1 MKELLGAEMNKK
13 SNRIMIV
20 VNAVSNLVNFRHEL
34 IVALL
39 REGYEVL
46 IVTPKGE
53 GLAQY
58 EALGCK
64 ILIQPVN
71 RHGKSITQDMA
82 LMMKYFSYIQQYR
95 PFAVLTYTIK
105 PNLYAGFAARM
116 LRVPYLINITG
127 LGIAFDKQ
135 GAMRSLIVH
144 MYRRVLK
151 HAACV
156 FYQNKT
162 NRKTFIKLKI
172 PFRHSEVLPG
182 SGVNLEH
189 FVAEPYPPQDDKIR
203 LLFISRIMKDK
214 GIHELVNAAKLL
226 GRKYHDLE
234 FHILG
239 ACEDDYAPKMAE
251 WAKADNIYYHGVQK
265 DTRPFMKQCDA
276 LVHPSYHEGM
286 SNVCL
291 EAAATAR
298 PIIAS
303 DIPGCREIFDESISG
318 LGFEPRNVNSLV
330 KAIEKFIH
338 LPYEVRKNM
347 GVCGRKKV
355 EEKFD
360 RNLVIQA
367 YMDELECLEAMRN

>member
-1 MKELLGAEMNKK
+1 MNRK

-20 VNAVSNLVNFRHEL
+20 VNAVSNLINFRHEL
-34 IVALL
+34 IIALL
-39 REGYEVL
+39 QRGYEVL
-46 IVTPKGE
+46 IVTPYGS
-53 GLAQY
+53 GLSRY
-58 EALGCK
+58 ERMGCK
-64 ILIQPVN
+64 VLIQSVN
-71 RHGKSITQDMA
+71 RHGKSVTQDMA
-82 LMMKYFSYIQQYR
+82 LLMKYFSFIQKYK

-156 FYQNKT
+156 FYQNKN
-162 NRKTFIKLKI
+162 NRKTFIKLHI
-172 PFRHSEVLPG
+172 PFHHSEILPG
-182 SGVNLEH
+182 SGVNLEYYT
-189 FVAEPYPPQDDKIR
+189 AKPYPLKSKTIK
-203 LLFISRIMKDK
+203 LLFISRIMRDK
-214 GIHELVNAAKLL
+214 GIHELVNAARLL
-226 GRKYHDLE
+226 GRKYAELE

-239 ACEDDYAPKMAE
+239 ACEDDYATKME
-251 WAKADNIYYHGVQK
+251 QWAKETNIFYHGVQK
-265 DTRPFMKQCDA
+265 DTRPFMEECDA

-291 EAAATAR
+291 EAAATGR

-303 DIPGCREIFDESISG
+303 NIPGCAEIFDEGISG
-318 LGFEPRNVNSLV
+318 IGFEPRNVNSLV
-330 KAIEKFIH
+330 KAIEKFIAI
-338 LPYEVRKNM
+338 PYEKRQEM
-347 GVCGRKKV
+347 GRRGRKKV

-360 RNLVIQA
+360 RKLVIQA

>member
-1 MKELLGAEMNKK
+1 MNKK

-347 GVCGRKKV
+347 GACGRKKV

>member
-1 MKELLGAEMNKK
+1 MNKA

-20 VNAVSNLVNFRHEL
+20 VNAVSNLINFRHEL
-34 IVALL
+34 IIALL
-39 REGYEVL
+39 EEGYEVL

-53 GLAQY
+53 GLNQY
-58 EALGCK
+58 KKLGCQ

-71 RHGKSITQDMA
+71 RHGKSITQDMT
-82 LMMKYFSYIQQYR
+82 LMMKYFSLIQKYK
-95 PFAVLTYTIK
+95 PFAVFTYTIK

-135 GAMRSLIVH
+135 GPVRSLIVH

-156 FYQNKT
+156 FYQNKN

-182 SGVNLEH
+182 SGVNLEYYT
-189 FVAEPYPPQDDKIR
+189 AQPYPPPSEKIKF
-203 LLFISRIMKDK
+203 LFISRIMKDK

-226 GRKYHDLE
+226 GRRYQNLE

-239 ACEDDYAPKMAE
+239 ACEDDYLTRMEA
-251 WAKADNIYYHGVQK
+251 WAKEKNIFYHGLQK
-265 DTRPFMKQCDA
+265 DTRPFMKACDA

-303 DIPGCREIFDESISG
+303 DIPGCNEIFDDAISG
-318 LGFEPRNVNSLV
+318 FGFEPRNVNSLV
-330 KAIEKFIH
+330 KAIEKFIQ
-338 LPYEVRKNM
+338 LPYEKRKAM
-347 GVCGRKKV
+347 GLSGRKKV

>member
-1 MKELLGAEMNKK
+1 MNKT

-20 VNAVSNLVNFRHEL
+20 VNAVSNLINFRYEL

-39 REGYEVL
+39 QRGYEVL
-46 IVTPKGE
+46 IVTPNGD
-53 GLAQY
+53 GLQQFKD
-58 EALGCK
+58 LGCQ
-64 ILIQPVN
+64 IVIQSVN
-71 RHGKSITQDMA
+71 RHGKSITQDVS
-82 LMMKYFSYIQQYR
+82 LMMKYFSVIQKYK

-135 GAMRSLIVH
+135 GPMRSMIVH

-156 FYQNKT
+156 FYQNKN

-189 FVAEPYPPQDDKIR
+189 YVAQPYPPQDEKIR
-203 LLFISRIMKDK
+203 FLYISRIMKDK
-214 GIHELVNAAKLL
+214 GIHELVNAAKIL
-226 GRKYHDLE
+226 GRKYENIE

-239 ACEDDYAPKMAE
+239 ACEDDYASKMEA
-251 WAKADNIYYHGVQK
+251 WAKEKNIFYHGVQQ
-265 DTRPFMKQCDA
+265 DTRPYMKVCDA
-276 LVHPSYHEGM
+276 LIHPSYHEGM

-303 DIPGCREIFDESISG
+303 DIPGCNEIFDETISG
-318 LGFEPRNVNSLV
+318 LGFEPRNVNALV
-330 KAIEKFIH
+330 KAIETFIH
-338 LPYEVRKNM
+338 LPYETRAKM
-347 GVCGRKKV
+347 GRCSRKKV

>member
-58 EALGCK
+58 GALGCK

-189 FVAEPYPPQDDKIR
+189 FVAEPYPPQNDKIR

-251 WAKADNIYYHGVQK
+251 WAKEDNIYYHGVQK